1 MKKVEARALN
11 LTSKLLIK
19 EMDLGLLKK
28 EKIRLEQKVKQKD
41 TEKNSASKVLLGE
54 NEKKI
59 NLGSLIG
66 LEVKK
71 QATTLMPVN
80 NSVEK
85 KISAENSDVKEQIV
99 DKLKDI
105 KKKQHELETDKEKII
120 EKAEKV
126 EKDTDKEEI
135 VDKLVDIKKKQAA
148 LEEAK
153 KDFFSDTV
161 GDASEKSE
169 NKVNTDNSKNTI
181 SESESPAKNNSNS
194 ESESQREGAPLTVD
208 QDDIRSLIKLP
219 DASNLTAVDQL
230 VSSASS
236 ATPGVTPASPTIPLL
251 VIPTTPNNDSP
262 LTPADPLTN
271 GSIVVNAVTGINN
284 TVDISGSEQEKKI
297 HIILD
302 VNNKDGVLNNK
313 DGVLNNRDDVLNNK
327 DDVLNNKDDVL
338 NNNDDVLN
346 NKQQ

>member
-230 VSSASS
+230 VSSAS
-236 ATPGVTPASPTIPLL
+236 PGVTPASPTIPLL
-251 VIPTTPNNDSP
+251 VIPTTPNNYSP

>member
-85 KISAENSDVKEQIV
+85 KISAESSDVKEQIV

-105 KKKQHELETDKEKII
+105 KKKQHELE
-120 EKAEKV
+120 
-126 EKDTDKEEI
+126 
-135 VDKLVDIKKKQAA
+135 
-148 LEEAK
+148 
-153 KDFFSDTV
+153 
-161 GDASEKSE
+161 
-169 NKVNTDNSKNTI
+169 
-181 SESESPAKNNSNS
+181 
-194 ESESQREGAPLTVD
+194 RGA
-208 QDDIRSLIKLP
+208 R
-219 DASNLTAVDQL
+219 
-230 VSSASS
+230 
-236 ATPGVTPASPTIPLL
+236 
-251 VIPTTPNNDSP
+251 
-262 LTPADPLTN
+262 
-271 GSIVVNAVTGINN
+271 
-284 TVDISGSEQEKKI
+284 
-297 HIILD
+297 
-302 VNNKDGVLNNK
+302 
-313 DGVLNNRDDVLNNK
+313 R
-327 DDVLNNKDDVL
+327 
-338 NNNDDVLN
+338 
-346 NKQQ
+346 